1 MSATDDSS
9 AAHRGAITKR
19 LRLAFGSVTIIVVS
33 LCALLISLLWQ
44 VSGLVMDME
53 GGEMAIK
60 DGLTVA
66 MAAREQY
73 MHQAHWLIEGDDEH
87 LHHSHASRAQVERG
101 ALALEPRLPPDEQDR
116 ATRLRHGSAELQRLF
131 FDEIKPAQLRGDI
144 ATVSRL
150 HKAARVLSAEATKE
164 ADAIARLVERSM
176 ASSHRHATNATELGL
191 LAGGVGVALVI
202 GLSLYFIRR
211 FQTMVL
217 RPLRRLSAAAGR
229 FGAGQFSTRVGAVGE
244 GELRLCSQ
252 AFDSMAEELEKREAA
267 LIQSERMAVLGQL
280 AAGVAHEILN
290 PIGIIRGYLK
300 TMDPNAS
307 TEAARQSLNSELNI
321 LDEEAA
327 ACQRIAEDLV
337 TFSRAPDLSQAPVDI
352 HQLLQDTVTRFAET
366 PAGSG
371 IAVDL
376 RADERQLYADQKR
389 LRQVVLN
396 LLQNAAQMSNGEP
409 IEICGE
415 AEAQIYT
422 IAICDRG
429 PGVDPNDQARV
440 FEPFFSQRSGG
451 TGLGLSVCRGII
463 DAHGGSI
470 GVGSRDDGANGAR
483 FFFELP
489 VTTS

>member
-1 MSATDDSS
+1 
-9 AAHRGAITKR
+9 
-19 LRLAFGSVTIIVVS
+19 
-33 LCALLISLLWQ
+33 
-44 VSGLVMDME
+44 
-53 GGEMAIK
+53 
-60 DGLTVA
+60 
-66 MAAREQY
+66 
-73 MHQAHWLIEGDDEH
+73 
-87 LHHSHASRAQVERG
+87 
-101 ALALEPRLPPDEQDR
+101 
-116 ATRLRHGSAELQRLF
+116 
-131 FDEIKPAQLRGDI
+131 
-144 ATVSRL
+144 
-150 HKAARVLSAEATKE
+150 
-164 ADAIARLVERSM
+164 
-176 ASSHRHATNATELGL
+176 
-191 LAGGVGVALVI
+191 
-202 GLSLYFIRR
+202 
-211 FQTMVL
+211 
-217 RPLRRLSAAAGR
+217 
-229 FGAGQFSTRVGAVGE
+229 
-244 GELRLCSQ
+244 
-252 AFDSMAEELEKREAA
+252 
-267 LIQSERMAVLGQL
+267 MAVLGQL